1 MYSPWC
7 NDESFKAGIVFV
19 QRGKYSDGNP
29 AIPRTTVRQ
38 LTACLRDEQRRI
50 RRAFATRRWII
61 GLLDSRCRHGVILS
75 RPASCSSARMR

>member
-1 MYSPWC
+1 MPYQNRVTPFG
-7 NDESFKAGIVFV
+7 EIIATEA
-19 QRGKYSDGNP
+19 RGTFMGDRG
-29 AIPRTTVRQ
+29 
-38 LTACLRDEQRRI
+38 CLRDEQRRI